1 VLVLGVDPT
10 TALIWSQVVLSFG
23 VPFALIPLVWLTRR
37 PDILGE
43 HVNRPATTVVAAI
56 VAALI
61 ISLNVFLLVRTF
73 SVS

>member
-1 VLVLGVDPT
+1 M
-10 TALIWSQVVLSFG
+10 VLSFG

-37 PDILGE
+37 RDILGE

-61 ISLNVFLLVRTF
+61 VALNVFLLIRTF
-73 SVS
+73 TVS